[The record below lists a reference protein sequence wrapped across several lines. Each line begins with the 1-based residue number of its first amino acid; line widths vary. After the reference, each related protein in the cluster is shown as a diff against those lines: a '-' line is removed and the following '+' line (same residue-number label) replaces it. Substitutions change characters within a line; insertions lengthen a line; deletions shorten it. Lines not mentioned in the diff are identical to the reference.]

1 METKDKLVR
10 GSQLEEILQ
19 ASTFEY
25 SDYGKRGT
33 ATIAGQPNGFGNVV
47 SQRII
52 VRDGGIYKIASI
64 KYHSYAE
71 SLKMFGTF
79 GDWFGYINIW
89 FFLHLNFRDVVKGD
103 LYFLKKIQSGF
114 NIYVYDNNGVFD
126 VYLKINEPAVYPYY
140 IMNANLELFGGN
152 KQNLELQTLYQQEQ
166 IAEASLPGT
175 KVWDA
180 SNNVHMILGEN
191 DIEYATDSDIDNL
204 WGGVINLIK
213 KIKNLWG
220 LNYVK

>member
-33 ATIAGQPNGFGNVV
+33 ATIAGQPSSFGNVV

-64 KYHSYAE
+64 KSHNYAE
-71 SLKMFGTF
+71 SLKMFGTY
-79 GDWFGYINIW
+79 GDWFGYTNIW
-89 FFLHLNFRDVVKGD
+89 FFLHLNFRASAKGD
-103 LYFLKKIQSGF
+103 LYFLKKITSGF
-114 NIYVYDNNGVFD
+114 NILVYDNNGVFD
-126 VYLKINEPAVYPYY
+126 IYLKINEPATNPYH
-140 IMNANLELFGGN
+140 IMNANLELFGGV

-166 IAEASLPGT
+166 IAESAIPGT

-180 SNNVHMILGEN
+180 SDNVHMILGEN
-191 DIEYATDSDIDNL
+191 DMVYATKSDIDSMR
-204 WGGVINLIK
+204 GGVIKFFK
-213 KIKNLWG
+213 KISEVFSYGK
-220 LNYVK
+220 